1 MVQAG
6 CEKPH
11 SLEKRPTGCKRHG
24 KQKNKVKERS
34 IDQIPIDWVR
44 SGWTGKYLAFGNTL
58 RSVRTPWPR
67 VKYFPVW
74 PSCSVNKSIIMFQ
87 YVFFNSWQSISI
99 VILYIKRE
107 RRKSG
112 LPPWGW
118 TSSYMH
124 GMLQVLKNEIRLTV
138 FEGLTTSSLFFLS
151 SINFHWST
159 TTSLLDQKLSLNRA
173 QLILQLP

>member
-1 MVQAG
+1 MAQAG

-24 KQKNKVKERS
+24 KQKKKVKERS

-44 SGWTGKYLAFGNTL
+44 SGRTGKYLAFGNTL

-87 YVFFNSWQSISI
+87 YFFFNSWQSISI

-124 GMLQVLKNEIRLTV
+124 GVLQVLKNEIRLTV

-151 SINFHWST
+151 SITFHWST